1 MFSQACLAA
10 ADQRTYAPQRLAIK
24 FLQHGGVT
32 LLWHNASP
40 NAQRLVLL
48 PEGPRMM
55 VPASPTCF
63 ACYSTCLGRYNS
75 LLVSYTQED
84 MLCGVLAAGEQR
96 TSGTRR

>member
-1 MFSQACLAA
+1 
-10 ADQRTYAPQRLAIK
+10 
-24 FLQHGGVT
+24 
-32 LLWHNASP
+32 
-40 NAQRLVLL
+40 
-48 PEGPRMM
+48 MM

-75 LLVSYTQED
+75 LLISYTQED